1 MFVQLKKD
9 FLGKPAGERIELAD
23 ASGEGLIKQGIAE
36 AISPNEAI
44 NQLMSKAMEAASVKI
59 SESIAQTVDAAL
71 KRFQDAQSQARKHAV
86 PLIFGEGA
94 VAIGSGLNDNR
105 DPRRCFGD
113 WLVKVAKACVGRT
126 CDAIQASR
134 DLERDYGTTI
144 APWQKAAL
152 GESSGVT
159 GGYTVPPDFYNQLL
173 AIAAED
179 NFFRQRAF
187 IQPMGSATLQ
197 FPYLDI
203 TTVQA
208 TGVSP
213 FFGAVQAYW
222 TSEAQT
228 RTETEPQFKMM
239 ELRAQEL
246 SGYSV
251 SSNVLLQDAAFG
263 LEKFLY
269 TLFGKAVAWYEQY
282 AFLQGS
288 GVGKPLG
295 ILNAP
300 ATLVQTR
307 NTPSTVK
314 YPDIA
319 NMFSKLLPSSINR
332 AVWVITPTV
341 IPQLLQLQDGA
352 NRAIFISIDQ
362 GAVKPPVWKLL
373 GLPMQITEMM
383 PAMGTKGDVSLV
395 DCSNYV
401 IGDRMALE
409 IAASEHVNFLK
420 NQMTWRFVQRV
431 DGQPWMDK
439 PVTLQDG
446 ATQVSAFVVLNT

>member
-1 MFVQLKKD
+1 MFVQLKRD
-9 FLGKPAGERIELAD
+9 FLGKPAGERIEVAD

-36 AISPNEAI
+36 AVSPNEAI
-44 NQLMSKAMEAASVKI
+44 NQLMTKAMEAASVKI

-71 KRFQDAQSQARKHAV
+71 KQFQDAQSQARKHAV
-86 PLIFGEGA
+86 PLIFGTPG
-94 VAIGSGLNDNR
+94 VDTTRLAIDGN
-105 DPRRCFGD
+105 PRRCFGD

-144 APWQKAAL
+144 APWQKAAM

-159 GGYTVPPDFYNQLL
+159 GGYTVPPDFYTQLL

-282 AFLQGS
+282 AFLQGN

-300 ATLVQTR
+300 ATLVQGR

-319 NMFSKLLPSSINR
+319 NMFAKLLPSSINR

-373 GLPMQITEMM
+373 GLPVQITEMM

>member
-36 AISPNEAI
+36 AVSPNDAI

-71 KRFQDAQSQARKHAV
+71 KRFQDTQSQARKHAV
-86 PLIFGEGA
+86 PMIFGEGA
-94 VAIGSGLNDNR
+94 VAVGSGLNDNR

-144 APWQKAAL
+144 APWQKAAM

-159 GGYTVPPDFYNQLL
+159 GGYTVPPDFYTQLL

-222 TSEAQT
+222 TAEAQT

-300 ATLVQTR
+300 ATLVQSR

-314 YPDIA
+314 YPDIS

-373 GLPMQITEMM
+373 GLPVQITEMM

-446 ATQVSAFVVLNT
+446 VTQVSAFVVLNT